1 MTLIDIRN
9 QLITCLGKQ
18 SVFIMK
24 DDKNRIKIDPKIEEC
39 RESLITAAFE
49 AIEEVGLAKSLRDE
63 SGEKIL
69 GWVLTA
75 DLESYS
81 QTLTI
86 SGEVANVIAD
96 TINTFLASHGMTEDK
111 CNKLSINENDLM
123 ALVSILNDMIKAVEK
138 GNSEDRN

>member
-9 QLITCLGKQ
+9 QLVSCLSKQ
-18 SVFIMK
+18 SIFIMK

-49 AIEEVGLAKSLRDE
+49 AIEEVGLAKSLKDE
-63 SGEKIL
+63 SGEKTL
-69 GWVLTA
+69 GWILTA
-75 DLESYS
+75 DLELHS

-86 SGEVANVIAD
+86 SGEVANAIAE
-96 TINTFLASHGMTEDK
+96 TINTFLASHGMIEDK

-123 ALVSILNDMIKAVEK
+123 ALVSILNDMLKAVEK
-138 GNSEDRN
+138 TTEDRN